1 VSVVKYLR
9 ATVNNGVSFNY
20 LTATATN
27 CVCC

>member
-1 VSVVKYLR
+1 MSLV
-9 ATVNNGVSFNY
+9 NY